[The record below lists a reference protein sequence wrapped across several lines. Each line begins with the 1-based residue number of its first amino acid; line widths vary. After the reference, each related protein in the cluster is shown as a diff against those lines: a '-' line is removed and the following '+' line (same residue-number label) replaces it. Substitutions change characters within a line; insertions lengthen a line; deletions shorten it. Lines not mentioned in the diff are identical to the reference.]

1 LQIFPLGNTAIS
13 IEFSK
18 EISEP
23 LNQYIV
29 ALAAYLQANHCGGFV
44 EVVPAYS
51 SLTVFYQPSPA
62 FRFLDAKNWL
72 ELMIQT
78 FEEKKTL
85 IAAKPTLI
93 SIPCSYTSEDLNF
106 VAEHNNLSI
115 SDVIQI
121 HSNATYR
128 VYMMGFMPGFAYL
141 GGLDARIA
149 TPRRTTPRAKVPAGS
164 VGIAGNQTGIYPIAS
179 PGGWQLIGQTDVLLF
194 SRFKEPNSLL
204 KAGDLVRFMP
214 V

>member
-1 LQIFPLGNTAIS
+1 VQIFPLGNTAIS

-29 ALAAYLQANHCGGFV
+29 ALAAYLQANPCDCFV

-51 SLTVFYQPSPA
+51 SLTVFYRPSPA
-62 FRFLDAKNWL
+62 FRFIDAKNWL

-78 FEEKKTL
+78 FEEKKIST
-85 IAAKPTLI
+85 ASKPALI
-93 SIPCSYTSEDLNF
+93 SIPCSYTGEDLSF
-106 VAEHNNLSI
+106 VAEHNKLTV

-121 HSNATYR
+121 HSNAIYR
-128 VYMMGFMPGFAYL
+128 VYMLGFMPGFAYL
-141 GGLDARIA
+141 GGLDTRIA

-204 KAGDLVRFMP
+204 KAGNLVQFLP
-214 V
+214 T